1 MADESRAV
9 LANLPLLGI
18 LPADVKALVV
28 NSFVPMSLSF
38 GSLII
43 REGDEADALYVLNE
57 GRARVLKRSEQ
68 GEEIPLTQL
77 APGDYFGE
85 IGLILKTT
93 RTATVRASSDVGLF
107 RLDRSVLD
115 ALIHDHPEIHTAL
128 ELQVKRRSLSDFLRL
143 YSPFANLP
151 APAMQTLLAEL
162 EPIAVNAGQKVI
174 REGDNPGPMYVVD
187 EGRLR
192 VYTRENGQ
200 RRYRSFLRKGDF
212 FGELSLFRGTQRTA
226 TVEAVTPCRL
236 LELTPETFHRL
247 LHGFP
252 EFRAQI
258 EQRIRQYDYQK
269 VARVPA
275 DFPEELLP
283 ASLSV
288 FELVGLDQVDKQVG
302 ELAEQIEESAAD
314 LGPEAAGPFA
324 SPNGQFVKKGRRRR
338 WFPHVR
344 QVDEMDCGAA
354 CLAMVC
360 RHFGR
365 SVSLARIRQLVH
377 TSLDGTSLRALCTA
391 ANELGLAAR
400 AVKATTDNL
409 MQMPLPAIVHW
420 EGNHWVVLYDVTKR
434 HVRISD
440 PATGL
445 RRLPRAEFEKK
456 WSGFAALYDY
466 TTDFE
471 KAPVG
476 QPSLSWLWP
485 FLRPFVGTIAQATGL
500 ALLVSALEMVLPIFT
515 QIIVDKV
522 LVEKDVNLLHMLL
535 GCMGAVAVFMTLA
548 LIVQRYLLSFIAVR
562 VDAATLDFLT
572 RKMLALPLSYFQH
585 RRTGDIQRR
594 MEGVHQVRV
603 VLVQNG
609 VRALSSTV
617 MIATALGLMLVYSP
631 ILTLVF
637 LITAPLYGLL
647 MIFSRRWLRPLF
659 FTLEDA
665 FGKYH
670 SYQIDAIK
678 GIETVKAMG
687 GEGALREL
695 MLKQF
700 LGIAG
705 KEFKSDF
712 TILCYQAAIQTVT
725 FLTTMLFLGFGAY
738 QVMEGRL
745 TIGGLVAFNALV
757 ALANAAIL
765 TLLPVWDS
773 VQHASVLLNRL
784 HDVFE
789 TEPEQGADHSRL
801 KPVRSLEGRIRFH
814 NLGFQYGGPESPKIL
829 EGLSFEVPPG
839 KTVAIVG
846 RSGSGKTTLIKCL
859 AGLLEPTEGTIF
871 YDGVDLKT
879 LNYHD
884 LRRQIGFVLQENYLF
899 GDTIARN
906 IAFGEDEPD
915 MDGVLW
921 AARAANAQEF
931 IERLP
936 LGYETKIGET
946 GLALSGGQRQRV
958 AIARALYYR
967 PPVLIFDEAT
977 SSLDTESERAV
988 KENLDQ
994 LLKGRTSFVI
1004 AHRLSTIRDADLI
1017 LVLEKGKL
1025 VEQGNHEQ
1033 LMERQ
1038 GLYYYLCSQQL
1049 GL

>member
-1 MADESRAV
+1 MVDESHAV
-9 LANLPLLGI
+9 LANLPILGF

-28 NSFVPMSLSF
+28 NSFVQTALPF
-38 GSLII
+38 GSVII
-43 REGDEADALYVLNE
+43 REGAEADAFYVLSE
-57 GRARVLKRSEQ
+57 GRARVLKKSEQ
-68 GEEIPLTQL
+68 GNEIPLNVL
-77 APGDYFGE
+77 RPGDYFGE
-85 IGLILKTT
+85 IGLLQQTT
-93 RTATVRASSDVGLF
+93 RTATVRASSDVTLF
-107 RLDRSVLD
+107 RLDRSVVE
-115 ALIHDHPEIHTAL
+115 ALISDHPEIRTAL
-128 ELQVKRRSLSDFLRL
+128 DLQVKHRSLSDFLRL
-143 YSPFANLP
+143 YSPFAKLP
-151 APAMQTLLAEL
+151 AEALQTLLTEL
-162 EPIAVNAGQKVI
+162 EPLAVKAGEKI
-174 REGDNPGPMYVVD
+174 TREGEDAGPMYVIE

-192 VYTRENGQ
+192 VYTKENGQ
-200 RRYRSFLRKGDF
+200 RHYRSFLRKGDY
-212 FGELSLFRGTQRTA
+212 FGEWSLLRGAPRSA
-226 TVEAVTPCRL
+226 TVEAVTSCRL
-236 LELTPETFHRL
+236 LRLTPETFAKLRSAC
-247 LHGFP
+247 P
-252 EFRAQI
+252 EFRTEI
-258 EQRIRQYDYQK
+258 EQRVAQYDYQK
-269 VARVPA
+269 LARVPA

-283 ASLSV
+283 ASLAV
-288 FELVGLDQVDKQVG
+288 FELVGLDQVDQQVG
-302 ELAEQIEESAAD
+302 EPAEQTEEAEEPSPA
-314 LGPEAAGPFA
+314 EAGPFA
-324 SPNGQFVKKGRRRR
+324 SPDGHFIKQRGRRR
-338 WFPHVR
+338 WFPHVQ

-409 MQMPLPAIVHW
+409 LQMPLPAIVHW
-420 EGNHWVVLYDVTKR
+420 EGNHWVVLYDVTR
-434 HVRISD
+434 SHARIAD
-440 PATGL
+440 PAIGL

-471 KAPVG
+471 RAPVG
-476 QPSLSWLWP
+476 QPSLAWLWP
-485 FLRPFVGTIAQATGL
+485 FVRPFAGTIAQAAGL

-522 LVEKDVNLLHMLL
+522 LVERDVHLLHVLL
-535 GCMGAVAVFMTLA
+535 GCMGAVVLFMTLA
-548 LIVQRYLLSFIAVR
+548 LVVQRYLLSFIAVR

-572 RKMLALPLSYFQH
+572 RKMLALPLSYFQQ

-594 MEGVHQVRV
+594 LAGVHQVRQ

-609 VRALSSTV
+609 VRALSSGV
-617 MIATALGLMLVYSP
+617 MIATALVLMLVYSP

-637 LITAPLYGLL
+637 LITAPLYALL
-647 MIFSRRWLRPLF
+647 MVFSRRWLRPLF
-659 FTLEDA
+659 HTLEEA

-687 GEGALREL
+687 SEGTLREL
-695 MLKQF
+695 MLKEF
-700 LGIAG
+700 LGIARQ
-705 KEFKSDF
+705 EFKSDF
-712 TILCYQAAIQTVT
+712 TILCYQGAIQTVT
-725 FLTTMLFLGFGAY
+725 FLTMILFLGFGAY

-801 KPVRSLEGRIRFH
+801 QPVRSLEGRIRFQ

-829 EGLSFEVPPG
+829 DGISFEVPPG

-871 YDGVDLKT
+871 YDGLDLKT
-879 LNYHD
+879 LNYRD

-915 MDGVLW
+915 MDAVLW

-958 AIARALYYR
+958 ALARALYSR
-967 PPVLIFDEAT
+967 PPVLILDEAT
-977 SSLDTESERAV
+977 SALDTESERAV

-994 LLKGRTSFVI
+994 LLTDRTSFVI

-1025 VEQGNHEQ
+1025 AEQGSHEQ
-1033 LMERQ
+1033 LLERQ